1 MATDVTMPEPSDSP
15 AAGQSATRRL
25 LTLLLKIVVSGGLL
39 YLLLGRTDFSR
50 LWTYVKGASPLWLA
64 AALALYLLMIL
75 LSGWRWR
82 LLLDAQHVSVP
93 FGRLINSYLVATFF
107 NNFLPSNIGGDV
119 VRIRD
124 TAGQAGSK
132 TLATTIVLMDRGL
145 GLLGLFTI
153 AALGSTIAS
162 HIGGKPP
169 VLASM
174 LWLAL
179 AAGLALS
186 AAAVMLPGGVARLLS
201 PLRRIHQEWVEER
214 IGRLTG
220 ALTKFRNAPGALV
233 TCLLGAVLVQGLLV
247 AFYAAIV
254 HSMGIPASAWH
265 LAVIVP
271 ISFVVQM
278 APVSLNGFG
287 VREATFTFY
296 FSRIGLPIE
305 SALVV
310 SFMGAGLIILF
321 SLSGAAAYLLRGPG
335 WAPAAP
341 LAPPPGAFEA

>member
-1 MATDVTMPEPSDSP
+1 MPEPPGDRTDSP
-15 AAGQSATRRL
+15 SALRRT
-25 LTLLLKIVVSGGLL
+25 LTLLLKIVVSAGLL
-39 YLLLGRTDFSR
+39 YVLLGRTDLSR
-50 LWTYVKGASPLWLA
+50 LWSYVRNASALWLA
-64 AALALYLLMIL
+64 AALLLYLVMVL

-82 LLLDAQHVSVP
+82 ILLDAQHVRVP
-93 FGRLINSYLVATFF
+93 IRWLLNSYLVATFF

-124 TAGQAGSK
+124 TAGPAGSK
-132 TLATTIVLMDRGL
+132 TLATTVVLMDRGL
-145 GLLGLFTI
+145 GLLGLLTI
-153 AALGSTIAS
+153 AAAGSSVAS
-162 HIGGKPP
+162 RIGGKPP
-169 VLASM
+169 ILASM

-179 AAGLALS
+179 GAGVAVS
-186 AAAVMLPGGVARLLS
+186 AAAVLMPGGVARLLG
-201 PLRRIHQEWVEER
+201 PLRLIHQEWVEER
-214 IGRLTG
+214 IGRLTA
-220 ALTKFRNAPGALV
+220 ALTKFRNAPGALAA
-233 TCLLGAVLVQGLLV
+233 CLLGAIVVQAVLV

-254 HSMGIPASAWH
+254 HSMSIPVSAWH

-321 SLSGAAAYLLRGPG
+321 SLSGAVAYLLRGPRR
-335 WAPAAP
+335 AESPAFDGTASTAGDEP
-341 LAPPPGAFEA
+341 